1 MGATS
6 GGVVG
11 SSVTPVAPQPNSPIR
26 GPGSRGIAQTERV
39 VLFVFGWGAALVGF
53 VALLLHRLPNV
64 VQFGAGLSFL
74 AVGAGLI
81 GMGVRPG
88 DSADSA
94 DLSPVTLL
102 AIERLALVP
111 PAVVIAL
118 GCGVVLFDGGVGW
131 GAKLLVVTGGLM
143 LAGVLW
149 ALIVGNRLPDA
160 SAHPPTPDRPLPDDD
175 GF

>member
-1 MGATS
+1 M
-6 GGVVG
+6 VV
-11 SSVTPVAPQPNSPIR
+11 VAPQPNSPTR
-26 GPGSRGIAQTERV
+26 GPGSRGIARTERV

-94 DLSPVTLL
+94 DSADLSPVTLL

-131 GAKLLVVTGGLM
+131 VAKLLVVTGGLV

-149 ALIVGNRLPDA
+149 ALIVGSRLPDA
-160 SAHPPTPDRPLPDDD
+160 TAHPPTPDRRLPDDD

>member
-1 MGATS
+1 M
-6 GGVVG
+6 VG
-11 SSVTPVAPQPNSPIR
+11 SSVTPVAPQPNSPTR